1 MLEIKHLPDVA
12 GALDIDKTE
21 LRRSLIEGLFEEPV
35 ETENGSRIFY
45 TYIKPGILYNRPCI
59 IVAVPECE
67 DLQMRRRTGRMPARG
82 AGEG

>member
-45 TYIKPGILYNRPCI
+45 
-59 IVAVPECE
+59 
-67 DLQMRRRTGRMPARG
+67 
-82 AGEG
+82 